1 MFNRIYYFRYDK
13 QIFDGFPRTKG
24 TREISNKNP
33 SFICYLSHSKKMM
46 NLSVENSSSLRHMIE
61 PEAFCQRI
69 QNDLSDKIR
78 LNTAFIISALN
89 LPLWIF
95 ILSGNSVILLALN
108 RDTSLHP
115 PSKLL
120 FRNLAFTDLC
130 VALITQPSYI
140 LHNMVIAYERWDIC
154 PLTQK
159 LSHITTYLL
168 CGVSLMTVCAI
179 SVDRLLA
186 LLMGTRYRQVV
197 TLTRVRISLLFVW
210 IFCLSTSITLLLN
223 FSVRIY
229 SVISAICIALW
240 LGTSTFCYAKIF
252 FILRGHQK
260 KICGNRDQDSN
271 KNRSSVTRSSIN
283 LKQYRRS
290 VSTALWINFTLITC
304 YSPTAIVL
312 VFRSVPS
319 IPFSALIV
327 SFGAAPSFV
336 YLNSLL
342 NPILY
347 CWRIK
352 ELREEVKKIIS
363 PP

>member
-1 MFNRIYYFRYDK
+1 
-13 QIFDGFPRTKG
+13 
-24 TREISNKNP
+24 
-33 SFICYLSHSKKMM
+33 MM
-46 NLSVENSSSLRHMIE
+46 N

-78 LNTAFIISALN
+78 LNAAFTISALN
-89 LPLWIF
+89 LPIWIL
-95 ILSGNSVILLALN
+95 ILSGNSIILVALN

-130 VALITQPSYI
+130 VSLVTQPLYI
-140 LHNMVIAYERWDIC
+140 LHYMIIAYERWDIC

-186 LLMGTRYRQVV
+186 LLTGTRYRHVV
-197 TLTRVRISLLFVW
+197 TLTRVRISLLFLW
-210 IFCLSTSITLLLN
+210 IFCLSTSITLLLK
-223 FSVRIY
+223 SSARIY
-229 SVISAICIALW
+229 SVISAICIALG

-252 FILRGHQK
+252 VILRGHQK
-260 KICGNRDQDSN
+260 KISGNRDQGSN
-271 KNRSSVTRSSIN
+271 NNRFSVTRSSIN
-283 LKQYRRS
+283 LNQYRRS
-290 VSTALWINFTLITC
+290 VSTALWINLTLIAC
-304 YSPTAIVL
+304 YSPIALVL
-312 VFRSVPS
+312 VLRSIPS
-319 IPFSALIV
+319 ISFSAFIV
-327 SFGAAPSFV
+327 SFGAAPSLV

-347 CWRIK
+347 YWRIK
-352 ELREEVKKIIS
+352 ELRAEVKNILKTVVC
-363 PP
+363 